1 MFLLLFA
8 VSLQTFDLLLYL
20 IKMTD
25 FHCNPIRLSS
35 LPTRLT
41 SHLPVCPWDL
51 GVPAVYYQQS
61 FSFFV
66 FFISQDPH
74 RPKEKFS
81 WEDFC
86 RRTRSHGDELRLIFH
101 YIKKK
106 RRDFFFFFFFFF
118 LASVLIL
125 LNLIY

>member
-1 MFLLLFA
+1 
-8 VSLQTFDLLLYL
+8 
-20 IKMTD
+20 MTD

-66 FFISQDPH
+66 FFYFPGPPS
-74 RPKEKFS
+74 
-81 WEDFC
+81 
-86 RRTRSHGDELRLIFH
+86 T
-101 YIKKK
+101 K
-106 RRDFFFFFFFFF
+106 RKVQLGGF
-118 LASVLIL
+118 LQK
-125 LNLIY
+125 NQEPRG